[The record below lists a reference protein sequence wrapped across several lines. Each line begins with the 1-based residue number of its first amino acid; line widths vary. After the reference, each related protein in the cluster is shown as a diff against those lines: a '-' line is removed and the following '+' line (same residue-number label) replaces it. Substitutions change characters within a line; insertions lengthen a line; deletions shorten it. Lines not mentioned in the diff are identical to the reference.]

1 MVARRPAAL
10 AVLLCLAALAPPV
23 AASAA
28 GAGGPEESQSAAVA
42 PGPIADAPAPV
53 DGARRPSVAA
63 DASPDTD
70 TTVTRIAVHA
80 NGSATWTLEV
90 RTRLTTDADVEDYE
104 AFRERV
110 RENRSRYLDPFRDRM
125 EGVVAN
131 AAEATGREMAA
142 GDFAVSTRIQEVPR
156 RWGVVTY
163 SFRWDGFAA
172 TDGDAVVAGDV
183 FQGGYYLADNDTLAL
198 EPPADHAVADADPTP
213 DEREGGDLTWIG
225 PESFDDERPRVAFEP
240 AVDETTDDGSAAGDG
255 ETGGGGDADAEPD
268 GSPSQFPGLVVG
280 AVVAVGLVGAL
291 GYRVYAEGAGEGD
304 GEVAAGADQS
314 SGDGGEDGDAER
326 RTETPASATAEDAAA
341 GGATDERGPN
351 ADGVTD
357 PELLTDEDRVVR
369 LLELEGGRCK
379 QSAIA
384 DELGW
389 SASKTSRVV
398 SDMADAG
405 TVEKLRIG
413 RENVIDLDGG
423 PSR

>member
-1 MVARRPAAL
+1 MVARSSVAL
-10 AVLLCLAALAPPV
+10 AALLCLAALAPPV

-28 GAGGPEESQSAAVA
+28 GGPQEPQSAAVA
-42 PGPIADAPAPV
+42 PDPADDVP
-53 DGARRPSVAA
+53 PSVGDARPPRVAA
-63 DASPDTD
+63 GESPDTD

-142 GDFAVSTRIQEVPR
+142 SDFAVSTRIQEVPR

-183 FQGGYYLADNDTLAL
+183 FQGGYYLAENDTLAL
-198 EPPADHAVADADPTP
+198 EAPADHAVGDADPAP
-213 DEREGGDLTWIG
+213 DEREGSDLTWTG

-240 AVDETTDDGSAAGDG
+240 ADDETTDGGSAAGDG
-255 ETGGGGDADAEPD
+255 EGGTEGDADSEGD
-268 GSPSQFPGLVVG
+268 GSPSQFPVLVVG
-280 AVVAVGLVGAL
+280 ALVAVGLGGAL
-291 GYRVYAEGAGEGD
+291 GYRAYAGGPGE
-304 GEVAAGADQS
+304 
-314 SGDGGEDGDAER
+314 GEDGEDAGGDAGRQSEAA
-326 RTETPASATAEDAAA
+326 TSAAAEGAAA
-341 GGATDERGPN
+341 GGATDDRGPN
-351 ADGVTD
+351 SEPIAD

-369 LLELEGGRCK
+369 LLEREGGRCK
-379 QSAIA
+379 QSEIA
-384 DELGW
+384 DEFDW

-398 SDMADAG
+398 SDMAEEGA
-405 TVEKLRIG
+405 VEKLRIG

>member
-1 MVARRPAAL
+1 MVARRAAAL
-10 AVLLCLAALAPPV
+10 AVLLCLAALVPSV

-28 GAGGPEESQSAAVA
+28 GADDQGASPSATVA
-42 PGPIADAPAPV
+42 PDPVDDAPPSV
-53 DGARRPSVAA
+53 SDSRQPSVAVGG
-63 DASPDTD
+63 SPDTD

-131 AAEATGREMAA
+131 AGEATGREMAA

-183 FQGGYYLADNDTLAL
+183 FQGGYYLADNDTLAI
-198 EPPADHAVADADPTP
+198 EAPADHAVADADPTP

-240 AVDETTDDGSAAGDG
+240 ADDETTEGGSAAGDG
-255 ETGGGGDADAEPD
+255 ETGAGGDADPD
-268 GSPSQFPGLVVG
+268 GSPSQFPTLVVG

-291 GYRVYAEGAGEGD
+291 GYRAYAGGPGEGEGEVAEGAD
-304 GEVAAGADQS
+304 PS
-314 SGDGGEDGDAER
+314 SGDAGEDGDAER
-326 RTETPASATAEDAAA
+326 GTETAASATAEGAAA
-341 GGATDERGPN
+341 GSATDERGPN
-351 ADGVTD
+351 ADAVAD

-369 LLELEGGRCK
+369 LLEREGGRCK

-398 SDMADAG
+398 SDMAEAG